1 MTIDPLIEVA
11 DLLRAGK
18 TEEAQKLLRPILK
31 AEPHNLSAW
40 QLAAESMR
48 TPEEKQ
54 AVLDLCLRF
63 NPASAAVQPA
73 AAKTETSSSPLQAM
87 TVASA

>member
-40 QLAAESMR
+40 QLAA
-48 TPEEKQ
+48 
-54 AVLDLCLRF
+54 
-63 NPASAAVQPA
+63 
-73 AAKTETSSSPLQAM
+73 
-87 TVASA
+87 